1 MSNTNN
7 SNAPNV
13 SDSNA
18 PSVSDS
24 NTNNT
29 NNSTSFKQKSSRPK
43 SSKTNR
49 KNKKNSF
56 NNLMTYDPSLE
67 DDDYNVDNGRF
78 WENLSREKLEK
89 DRENGDFIINPGKLN
104 DMLDQM

>member
-13 SDSNA
+13 SDSNV

-43 SSKTNR
+43 SSKINR
-49 KNKKNSF
+49 KNKKDSF
-56 NNLMTYDPSLE
+56 DNLTTYDPSLE
-67 DDDYNVDNGRF
+67 DDDYNVDNGRY
-78 WENLSREKLEK
+78 WKNLSREKLEK
-89 DRENGDFIINPGKLN
+89 DIENDDNIINPGKWN
-104 DMLDQM
+104 EMLDQM

>member
-18 PSVSDS
+18 PSISDS
-24 NTNNT
+24 NTNNI

-49 KNKKNSF
+49 KNKKDSF
-56 NNLMTYDPSLE
+56 DNLMTNPSLE
-67 DDDYNVDNGRF
+67 DDDYNVDNGRY

-89 DRENGDFIINPGKLN
+89 DRENDDNIINPGQRN
-104 DMLDQM
+104 EMLDQM